1 MAQSVERVD
10 VGVETPRRVMLR
22 ERRLNED
29 ARGVE
34 ASRRVMLR
42 ERRLD
47 ADADRAVVAR
57 GAELVDVGVE
67 AP

>member
-1 MAQSVERVD
+1 MRDDSL
-10 VGVETPRRVMLR
+10 T
-22 ERRLNED
+22 ED